1 MIAHDGFVADM
12 RYAMR
17 EAAPTKAGT
26 LSCRHGYCQV
36 IFQRKGEE
44 ADEDLCSRD

>member
-17 EAAPTKAGT
+17 EAAPAKAGT
-26 LSCRHGYCQV
+26 PACRYGHRHV

-44 ADEDLCSRD
+44 ADEDLYSRD